1 MDNVYMDIPQHIA
14 TMSDAD
20 LSARLRV
27 NLDELL
33 TSGRV
38 YVNDALVRTRGEI
51 DHIIN
56 HLNNKIMHA
65 REIQVMADNEKGV
78 SDGLLRELQER
89 YDQLQNDAR
98 RLQQARNND
107 TANYNYERNDLLT
120 RQRRVRDGLQQRI
133 NRLTGERDNAN
144 AQLANVNAQLVHANN
159 RAQYGIQT
167 MIRLRDRL
175 MRQINALRIQVQ
187 WFRIRHNPVPIN
199 NPQISWLTLQ

>member
-1 MDNVYMDIPQHIA
+1 MNIPQHIA
-14 TMSDAD
+14 TMSDDD
-20 LSARLRV
+20 LTARLRV

-89 YDQLQNDAR
+89 YNQLQSDAR
-98 RLQQARNND
+98 RLQQRGNADR
-107 TANYNYERNDLLT
+107 ANYDFERNDLLT

-159 RAQYGIQT
+159 RAQYGIRT
-167 MIRLRDRL
+167 LIRLETD
-175 MRQINALRIQVQ
+175 
-187 WFRIRHNPVPIN
+187 
-199 NPQISWLTLQ
+199 

>member
-1 MDNVYMDIPQHIA
+1 MFKMDNVYMDIPQHIA

-38 YVNDALVRTRGEI
+38 YVNDALIRTRGEI

-89 YDQLQNDAR
+89 YDQLQIDAR
-98 RLQQARNND
+98 RLQQRGNADR
-107 TANYNYERNDLLT
+107 ANYDFERNDLLT

-167 MIRLRDRL
+167 LIRLRDRL
-175 MRQINALRIQVQ
+175 M
-187 WFRIRHNPVPIN
+187 
-199 NPQISWLTLQ
+199 